1 MKTTL
6 IGNIV
11 KITPHSTVVAV
22 ERTKIH
28 PIYSKRFTV
37 TKKFH
42 AENPQN
48 IGETGTRVVIGEIKP
63 MSKTK
68 YWQVIKLAKKES

>member
-42 AENPQN
+42 TDNPQS
-48 IGETGTRVVIGEIKP
+48 IGEVGSQVMIGEIKP

-68 YWQVIKLAKKES
+68 HWQVIKLA